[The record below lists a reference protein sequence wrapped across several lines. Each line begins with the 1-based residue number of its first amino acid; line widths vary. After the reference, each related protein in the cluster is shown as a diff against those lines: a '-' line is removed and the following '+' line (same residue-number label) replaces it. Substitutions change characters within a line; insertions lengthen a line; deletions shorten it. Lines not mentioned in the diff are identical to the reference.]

1 MKFRFFYVLATFLAC
16 GALVAC
22 AGFPAWLRQYT
33 YPPDFKYITQE
44 QLRSTMWQLARQVRE
59 LQLLMQEPTSTN
71 ERQRQEVVERL
82 TAMEHTTNQL
92 NTSGRPSNHPV
103 INHNL
108 DALRRDIALARASVE
123 RNPPN
128 YFLVGSVTGA
138 CVYCHRGNPR
148 ETRPQL

>member
-1 MKFRFFYVLATFLAC
+1 MKAMKFRFLNVLATFLAC

-22 AGFPAWLRQYT
+22 AGFSAWLRQYT
-33 YPPDFKYITQE
+33 YPPDFEYITQE

-59 LQLLMQEPTSTN
+59 LQLLMLEPTSTN
-71 ERQRQEVVERL
+71 ERQRQKVVEL
-82 TAMEHTTNQL
+82 LMTMEHTTSQL

-103 INHNL
+103 IDHNL

-123 RNPPN
+123 KNPPN

-138 CVYCHRGNPR
+138 CVYCHRGNPGR
-148 ETRPQL
+148 